1 MIAKTLFWTLLLGL
15 IASFGWHYREA
26 PFIQRWLNPP
36 PPVVTQERTWRDDA
50 LERPA
55 AAQPAQAAQTV
66 QKSTGGMRKC
76 RQGASVVYTDGDCP
90 AGSQEH
96 SVGGT
101 VTVLKDQ
108 RKLVNAAKAAT
119 PSTETA
125 LPLTEDP
132 VMRAK
137 RMEQVIDQ

>member
-1 MIAKTLFWTLLLGL
+1 LIAKTLFWTLLLGL

-108 RKLVNAAKAAT
+108 RKLVNAAKT
-119 PSTETA
+119 PQSADTA